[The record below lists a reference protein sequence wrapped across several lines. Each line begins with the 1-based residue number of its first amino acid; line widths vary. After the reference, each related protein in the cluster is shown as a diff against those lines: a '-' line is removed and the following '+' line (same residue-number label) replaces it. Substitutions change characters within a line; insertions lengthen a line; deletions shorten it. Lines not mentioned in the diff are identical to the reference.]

1 MEKNSSPL
9 YFLMPRKS
17 VKILTGRGSFYATSK
32 FARSLIEDG
41 LARYKQSNPYT
52 IQLTGAERVN
62 TAYAP
67 PGPFADELRGFIQRL
82 HKLGMRKSK
91 TRPGPRRCGSCHD
104 PYRIVVPGKDL
115 CSECW
120 NEVVL
125 LEKMVLGE
133 VESIDE
139 LVGEKK

>member
-1 MEKNSSPL
+1 
-9 YFLMPRKS
+9 MPRKS

-41 LARYKQSNPYT
+41 LAQHKSTTPYV
-52 IQLTGAERVN
+52 IQLTGPERVS

-67 PGPFADELRGFIQRL
+67 PGLFADELRGFLERL
-82 HKLGMRKSK
+82 YKLGKKTHHAVGPTRK
-91 TRPGPRRCGSCHD
+91 PICGSCRD
-104 PYRIVVPGKDL
+104 QYRPLVKGRDL

-125 LEKMVLGE
+125 LEKLVLGE
-133 VESIDE
+133 VESIED
-139 LVGEKK
+139 LTDK

>member
-1 MEKNSSPL
+1 
-9 YFLMPRKS
+9 MPRKS
-17 VKILTGRGSFYATSK
+17 VKILTGRGSFYATAK
-32 FARSLIEDG
+32 FARALLQDG
-41 LARYKQSNPYT
+41 LAQHKSSNPYT

-82 HKLGMRKSK
+82 HKLGMRKTKIHS
-91 TRPGPRRCGSCHD
+91 GPIRCGSCHD
-104 PYRIVVPGKDL
+104 PYRTVVRGRDL

-133 VESIDE
+133 VESIEDLTKE
-139 LVGEKK
+139 EK